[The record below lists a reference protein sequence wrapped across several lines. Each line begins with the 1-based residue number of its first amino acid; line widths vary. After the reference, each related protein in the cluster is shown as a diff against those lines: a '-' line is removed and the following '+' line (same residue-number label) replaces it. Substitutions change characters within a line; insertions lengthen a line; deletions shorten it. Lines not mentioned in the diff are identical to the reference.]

1 MSDRIRLLAFFSAA
15 LVLAVVESP
24 SLAQNQFGQ
33 IKKEATPYDGK
44 GNIVEVGPQGIQIK
58 DSDGKTLFVGF
69 DQKTKITVTG
79 TAEPGFLSPGLL
91 VRFTATMTSKGQVED
106 KITELAVVEQ
116 SDTNKVGA
124 QPDLEPG
131 KSLKEAEKEGPV
143 TWIVVAPIRTF
154 KNNQLTVTAGKAIKA
169 EVAEDC
175 KITVDLTNNGI
186 ALAQEG
192 DEIAVVGKLLQ
203 EAQTMGEMSIPGQ
216 VLAEKVDI
224 TLVKPLT
231 APGKKKGAK
240 ARPVK
245 KKKSN

>member
-1 MSDRIRLLAFFSAA
+1 MSYRTRLAAFVSAA
-15 LVLAVVESP
+15 LVLAALQSP

-69 DQKTKITVTG
+69 DQKTKIAVTG

-91 VRFTATMTSKGQVED
+91 VRFTATMTNKGQVQD
-106 KITELAVVEQ
+106 KITELAVVEA
-116 SDTNKVGA
+116 SETNKVGA

-131 KSLKEAEKEGPV
+131 KNLKEAEKEGPV
-143 TWIVVAPIRTF
+143 TWIVVAPIRSF
-154 KNNQLTVTAGKAIKA
+154 KNNQLMVAAGKAIKA

-175 KITVDLTNNGI
+175 KITVDVTNNGI

-192 DEIAVVGKLLQ
+192 DEITVVGNLLQ
-203 EAQTMGEMSIPGQ
+203 DVQTMGDVTIPGQ

-240 ARPVK
+240 AKPVK

>member
-1 MSDRIRLLAFFSAA
+1 MSYRNRVATFVSAA
-15 LVLAVVESP
+15 LVLAALQSP
-24 SLAQNQFGQ
+24 LWAQNQFG
-33 IKKEATPYDGK
+33 IKKEPPPPYDGK

-58 DSDGKTLFVGF
+58 DSDGKTLFIGF
-69 DQKTKITVTG
+69 DQKTKIAVTG

-91 VRFTATMTSKGQVED
+91 VRFTATMTNKGQVQD
-106 KITELAVVEQ
+106 KITELAVVEA
-116 SDTNKVGA
+116 SETNKVGA

-143 TWIVVAPIRTF
+143 TWIVVAPIRSF
-154 KNNQLTVTAGKAIKA
+154 KNNQLMVAAGKAIKA

-175 KITVDLTNNGI
+175 KITVDVTNYGI
-186 ALAQEG
+186 AQEG

-203 EAQTMGEMSIPGQ
+203 DSQTMGDVTIPGQ

-245 KKKSN
+245 KKKS